1 MTAIVPSPVALDL
14 SSLPAALMRPS
25 SLIELAVLAGV
36 MLLSW
41 LIVRALRPAPRE
53 GHHHHSIW
61 FGTSL
66 VDGVLFPVLMLAL
79 AHVARRVLLD
89 LGQPVAVFRLALP
102 ILLSLVLIRL
112 SVRVLRAAFP
122 SSALVRA
129 AERTISWIAWVGV
142 ALWVTGVLPVVL
154 DELDDIQWKLGSH
167 PVSLRTLIEGSLS
180 AGFVLVVALWIS
192 AALEARLLDGA
203 SGEQLSLRKVAA
215 NVLRAA
221 LLFTGLL
228 VALSAVGIDLT
239 ALSVLGGAL
248 GVGIGLGLQ
257 KLAANY
263 VSGFVILAERSLRIG
278 DFVRVT
284 DFEGV
289 ITDITTR
296 YTVIRAPSGR
306 EALVPNETLM
316 TTTVQNLS
324 LADRN
329 VLLSTTV
336 SVGYGTD
343 VEALR
348 TRLVEVVQ
356 AVPRVLAEPGVAVQ
370 LTAFGADGL
379 EIGIFFWIGD
389 PENGQGNVRSEVNL
403 AVLALLRREGIEIP
417 FPQRVVHLPAA
428 MPVVA
433 TAPVMAPA
441 AGSAP

>member
-167 PVSLRTLIEGSLS
+167 PVSLRTLIEGALS

-203 SGEQLSLRKVAA
+203 TGEQLSLRKVAA

-278 DFVRVT
+278 DYVRVA
-284 DFEGV
+284 DFEGA

-296 YTVIRAPSGR
+296 YTLIRAPSGR

-316 TTTVQNLS
+316 TTMVQNLS

-336 SVGYGTD
+336 GVGYDTD

-348 TRLVEVVQ
+348 PRLVEVVQ

-417 FPQRVVHLPAA
+417 FPQRVVHLPAS
-428 MPVVA
+428 
-433 TAPVMAPA
+433 APAAAAVMAPA

>member
-228 VALSAVGIDLT
+228 VALSEVGIDLT

-428 MPVVA
+428 TPVVA

>member
-278 DFVRVT
+278 DYVRVA
-284 DFEGV
+284 DFEGA

-296 YTVIRAPSGR
+296 YTLIRAPSGR

-379 EIGIFFWIGD
+379 EFGIFFWIGD

-428 MPVVA
+428 TPVVA

>member
-428 MPVVA
+428 TPVVA